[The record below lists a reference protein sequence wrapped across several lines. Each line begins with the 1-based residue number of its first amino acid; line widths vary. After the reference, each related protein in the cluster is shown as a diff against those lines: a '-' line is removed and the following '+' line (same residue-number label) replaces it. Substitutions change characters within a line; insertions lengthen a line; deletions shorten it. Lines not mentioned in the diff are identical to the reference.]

1 MINRLKNINIREY
14 IPRIIASWLISVNL
28 ISTSHFIYN
37 LLIFGLSFILYSY
50 LNKKFKKIHFDSL
63 IILFNYLLS
72 SLLWLKNFNLEN
84 NINYLLSVII
94 FLIFIIVYTV
104 RVNKN
109 AIKKL
114 YISNKKMK
122 ILLFLFILTTII
134 SSITIGVLRYVTF
147 NSPNFDFGIF
157 SHIFYN
163 MKESLIPYTTC
174 ERNILLSH
182 FAVHFSPILYLILPI
197 YMIFSTP
204 ITLQVVQVLLL
215 FSGIIPLIKLC
226 NHFKLSKYLKV
237 SVTFLYC
244 FYPAITTGTFYDFH
258 ENCFLLM
265 LLLWVFYF
273 FEKGKNLH
281 FFIFS
286 ILTLLVKEDAFIY
299 LLIFSL
305 YIIISKNNYK
315 IGLKLLLLSIIYFF
329 IVSYFMNKF
338 GLGIMSD
345 RYENLIFDNSGL
357 IGAIKTIILNPGY
370 VLKEMLTN
378 PSNNFDKIIY
388 LLKLFM
394 PLSFIPFITN
404 KTSRYILLVPVL
416 INILTNYVYMY
427 DITFHY
433 SYGIIAFIFYLLIL
447 NIKDLNFN
455 KIILYIP
462 ISLMITLISYYCLV
476 IPTLFDNIDTYKNNK
491 EDYKIINNALKTIPT
506 DASVSSSTFYL
517 PHLTNRSIMYETYYH
532 ENKLDIDYV
541 VLDMRYSDE
550 LKTLEFYKNN
560 GYNVILDKKE
570 LITIL
575 KKDK

>member
-157 SHIFYN
+157 SHMFYN